1 MGTLCTT
8 CLLWLAVTLF
18 AVCEQVAL
26 GTGEVTYQRILPGL
40 YDAL

>member
-1 MGTLCTT
+1 MDTLRTT

-18 AVCEQVAL
+18 AVCKQVVL
-26 GTGEVTYQRILPGL
+26 GTGAVTYQRILSGL